1 MAKTTH
7 AEPRQKSAAP
17 IDTPID
23 LSPDAVAEVTEALNT
38 LIADTFALYV
48 KTKNFHWHVS
58 GPHFRDYHL
67 LLDEQAEQVYA
78 TIDDLAERVRKLGG
92 VTIRSIGDIAKL
104 QRIKDNNL
112 DFVPPLEML
121 RELLADNK
129 AMIEAMRDMR
139 ETHDIASECNDVGTT
154 SMLEVF
160 IDGAEKRNW
169 FLFEASRRADQ
180 TGH

>member
-7 AEPRQKSAAP
+7 VESPRSKPAAA

-23 LSPDAVAEVTEALNT
+23 LSPDAVAEVTEALNL
-38 LIADTFALYV
+38 LIADSFALYV

-129 AMIEAMRDMR
+129 AMIEAMR
-139 ETHDIASECNDVGTT
+139 ETHEIASECNDVGTT

>member
-7 AEPRQKSAAP
+7 TETRQKSAAP
-17 IDTPID
+17 IDTPVD
-23 LSPDAVAEVTEALNT
+23 LPADAVSEVTEALNA

-67 LLDEQAEQVYA
+67 LLDEQAAQVYA

-92 VTIRSIGDIAKL
+92 VTIRSIGDIAKQ

-121 RELLADNK
+121 RELMHDNK
-129 AMIEAMRDMR
+129 AMIQAMR
-139 ETHDIASECNDVGTT
+139 ETHQIADECNDVGTT